1 MPRAE
6 VRVFV
11 IPKKATH
18 SSGYRVELFDDKGK
32 LVDEHSA
39 GGNPH
44 DSHAV
49 GASPLNQ
56 VRNWAKFTAE
66 GMFQAKFGRKPHKRE
81 IDLENEYPGEG
92 SVHTI
97 AGVSLDDSLPALRI
111 QMSDNSLEICK
122 VSRRVA
128 EALKFCKM
136 PIDKPK
142 KYRTAK

>member
-1 MPRAE
+1 MPKAE
-6 VRVFV
+6 VRVFK
-11 IPKKATH
+11 IRKQATH
-18 SSGYRVELFDDKGK
+18 SSGYHVDLFDDKGN

-56 VRNWAKFTAE
+56 VRTWAKNTAD
-66 GMFQAKFGRKPHKRE
+66 GMFQAKFGRKPARRE
-81 IDLENEYPGEG
+81 IEVEDEYPGED
-92 SVHTI
+92 SVPTI
-97 AGVSLDDSLPALRI
+97 AGVSLDDSIPALRI
-111 QMSDNSLEICK
+111 RMSDNSLQIAK

-128 EALKFCKM
+128 DALKFCKM

-142 KYRTAK
+142 KKR